1 MHEDGRM
8 TQIVHTVL
16 FDLDPE
22 QPDAVAAGVEALRG
36 LRSLPGVT
44 SMTVGSDVSP
54 EGLAQGYTHAL
65 VAVFASAA
73 DRDHYLT
80 APEHLAAVD
89 LLKPC
94 MRHVAVVDI
103 EDQ

>member
-1 MHEDGRM
+1 MP
-8 TQIVHTVL
+8 QIVHTVL

-22 QPDAVAAGVEALRG
+22 QMQAIAAGVQALSD
-36 LRSLPGVT
+36 LRSLPGVN
-44 SMTVGSDVSP
+44 SMTVGPNVSP
-54 EGLAQGYTHAL
+54 EGLSQGYTHAL
-65 VAVFASAA
+65 VAEFASAA

-94 MRHVAVVDI
+94 LRHVAVVDI
-103 EDQ
+103 ES

>member
-1 MHEDGRM
+1 MHEDDRM
-8 TQIVHTVL
+8 AQIVHTVL

-22 QPDAVAAGVEALRG
+22 QTGAIAAGVEALRE

-44 SMTVGSDVSP
+44 SMTVGSNVSP

-65 VAVFASAA
+65 VAVFATDA

-94 MRHVAVVDI
+94 LRHVAVVDI
-103 EDQ
+103 ESE

>member
-1 MHEDGRM
+1 MP
-8 TQIVHTVL
+8 QIVHTAF

-22 QPDAVAAGVEALRG
+22 QAEAVTAGVEALRA

-44 SMTVGSDVSP
+44 SMSVGTNVSP

-89 LLKPC
+89 LLQPC
-94 MRHVAVVDI
+94 LRHVAVVDI
-103 EDQ
+103 EDS

>member
-1 MHEDGRM
+1 MA
-8 TQIVHTVL
+8 QIVHTAL
-16 FDLDPE
+16 FDLDSE
-22 QPDAVAAGVEALRG
+22 HAGAIAAGVEALRD

-44 SMTVGSDVSP
+44 SLTVGSNVSP

-65 VAVFASAA
+65 VAVFASPA

-80 APEHLAAVD
+80 APEHVAAVD

-94 MRHVAVVDI
+94 LRHVAVVDI
-103 EDQ
+103 EDE

>member
-1 MHEDGRM
+1 MP
-8 TQIVHTVL
+8 QIVHTVL
-16 FDLDPE
+16 FELDPE
-22 QPDAVAAGVEALRG
+22 QTVAADAAVEALRE

-44 SMTVGSDVSP
+44 SMSVGSNVSP

-80 APEHLAAVD
+80 APEHLAAVA
-89 LLKPC
+89 LLQPC
-94 MRHVAVVDI
+94 MRRVAVVDI
-103 EDQ
+103 ED

>member
-1 MHEDGRM
+1 MA
-8 TQIVHTVL
+8 QIVHTVL
-16 FDLDPE
+16 FELDPE
-22 QPDAVAAGVEALRG
+22 QPEAVAAGVEALSG
-36 LRSLPGVT
+36 LRSMAGVT
-44 SMTVGSDVSP
+44 SMSVGSNVSP

-89 LLKPC
+89 LLQPC
-94 MRHVAVVDI
+94 LRRVAVVDI
-103 EDQ
+103 EKP